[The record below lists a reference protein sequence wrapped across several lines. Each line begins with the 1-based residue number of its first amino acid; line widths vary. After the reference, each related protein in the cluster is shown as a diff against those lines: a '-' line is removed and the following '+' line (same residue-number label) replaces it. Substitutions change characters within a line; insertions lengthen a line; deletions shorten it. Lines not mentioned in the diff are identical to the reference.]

1 MFGAPVTLILILLVA
16 AAAGLVLYRVA
27 RPGITDSPWFWL
39 FAFSAMGLIGLLAIS
54 PKYDDRQ
61 KRLEAR
67 YEGRQKARQSVPS
80 APSLDSNRAIDADE
94 SESPEQYDYQA
105 RRKVPLHFLAAA
117 LLLLSI
123 ATGYMLIYSSQSSSR
138 TLNPEP

>member
-1 MFGAPVTLILILLVA
+1 MFGAPLTLILILLVA
-16 AAAGLVLYRVA
+16 TAAGLVLYQVA

-39 FAFSAMGLIGLLAIS
+39 FAFSAIGLIGLLAVS

-67 YEGRQKARQSVPS
+67 YEGRQRARQSAEP
-80 APSLDSNRAIDADE
+80 AKPAADSNPSMDIAEKPD
-94 SESPEQYDYQA
+94 QYDYQA

-117 LLLLSI
+117 LAVVAIVMGCLLIHSETKRQP
-123 ATGYMLIYSSQSSSR
+123 AA
-138 TLNPEP
+138 